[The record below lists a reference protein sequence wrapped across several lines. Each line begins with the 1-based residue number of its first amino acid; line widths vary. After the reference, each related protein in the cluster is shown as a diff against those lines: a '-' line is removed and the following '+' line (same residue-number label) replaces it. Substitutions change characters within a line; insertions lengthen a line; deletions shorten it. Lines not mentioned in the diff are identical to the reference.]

1 MFYVYNICM
10 KNSKEY
16 KTELTIKLDEL
27 IKELMPKDPYEIK
40 IFHLNIFDGNGQSAA
55 IVGSEVSSVEYF
67 VETRPN
73 SWD

>member
-10 KNSKEY
+10 KNGKEY

-27 IKELMPKDPYEIK
+27 IEQLMSKDPYEIK

-67 VETRPN
+67 VKPKAN